1 MSLSARARRR
11 AKIKIVLHEKYLAGI
26 DSLLCLSVPN
36 SFLFGGRGPFVLEDT
51 FHNTRGAQPSDNDN
65 YTITEF
71 FRDGHSR
78 RGKLKGVANV
88 QSIESNSM
96 ANSHVGKIHL
106 PACAW
111 PVVEEEEEET
121 DHHHF
126 VNRRSLKVR

>member
-1 MSLSARARRR
+1 MRVQGVVIGKSQAQS
-11 AKIKIVLHEKYLAGI
+11 KDILHEEYLAGI

-36 SFLFGGRGPFVLEDT
+36 SFLFGARGLFVLEDT
-51 FHNTRGAQPSDNDN
+51 FHNTCGAQPSDNDN

-88 QSIESNSM
+88 QSIEGNSM

-106 PACAW
+106 AAGAW
-111 PVVEEEEEET
+111 PVEEEEEEEEET

-126 VNRRSLKVR
+126 VTE